1 MPAFRAGSPLLV
13 MLARALLQSS
23 SVPLP
28 SSCPSSAHRSPV
40 TPALDRA
47 GELVLELMNFQHARE
62 TLSSCNVNLRANS
75 RILDFGCGAGAFVKE
90 GRAAGYEVYG
100 CDFSAVGDNLSAVES
115 PYRLPY
121 PDGFFDVIVSIT
133 VMEHVMD
140 YDEVLAE
147 LRRVLKPNGAFL
159 HSFPAR
165 WTPIELHTFVPLATV
180 LRAQWWLKVWATIG
194 VRNSFQTGSAPA
206 EVALK
211 NYIYLRDHT
220 NYPKTGALMRC
231 FRRYFSEVRFVEAEF
246 LRNSPHGRGRVL
258 SKLAVIPLVRRLYRT
273 CWNRVLF
280 GRR

>member
-1 MPAFRAGSPLLV
+1 
-13 MLARALLQSS
+13 
-23 SVPLP
+23 
-28 SSCPSSAHRSPV
+28 
-40 TPALDRA
+40 
-47 GELVLELMNFQHARE
+47 MNFQHARR
-62 TLSSCNVNLRANS
+62 TLNSCNVGLSANS
-75 RILDFGCGAGAFVKE
+75 RILDFGCGSGSFVKE

-100 CDFSAVGDNLSAVES
+100 CDFSAVGDNISAVET

-121 PDGFFDVIVSIT
+121 PDEFFEVVVSNT
-133 VMEHVMD
+133 VMEHVMN

-147 LRRVLKPNGAFL
+147 LRRVLKPKGAFL

-180 LRAQWWLKVWATIG
+180 LRAQWWLTLWAAVG

-211 NYIYLRDHT
+211 NYVYLREHT
-220 NYPKTGALMRC
+220 NYLTSSSLMRY
-231 FRRYFSEVRFVEAEF
+231 FRKYFSEVRFVEREF
-246 LRNSPHGRGRVL
+246 LRNSPNPRGQVL
-258 SKLAVIPLVRRLYRT
+258 SELSAIPFIPHLYRT